1 MDRHSLHMIW
11 RSTGLTWSTWM
22 QQDMIRIC
30 SSNSVPQ
37 AIPSPLFARFPIP
50 TKFTALSHVWDYLQA
65 HFRISRMTCGLVSA
79 EFRVRALRCPCWMR
93 QCGICH
99 YFFSKSWWN
108 CWFKSICTISSQVFF
123 FFFLGGTV
131 LYDIPGGWI
140 SLAATSTGN
149 RSKVWFP
156 SRPLNWW
163 LNQLKSMARFLGSFS
178 QVVSTYLGWLSSGA
192 RDEPTKL
199 SIFSNSNR
207 Q

>member
-11 RSTGLTWSTWM
+11 RSTGLKWSTWM

-108 CWFKSICTISSQVFF
+108 CWFKSIFTISSQVFF
-123 FFFLGGTV
+123 FGGYRT
-131 LYDIPGGWI
+131 LWHSGW
-140 SLAATSTGN
+140 LDFTS
-149 RSKVWFP
+149 SYLHW
-156 SRPLNWW
+156 
-163 LNQLKSMARFLGSFS
+163 KSIKGLVSFKAPELVVEPTQKHGSFFGIILTGS
-178 QVVSTYLGWLSSGA
+178 INILGMTLVRGSRWTDQTFYFL
-192 RDEPTKL
+192 
-199 SIFSNSNR
+199 
-207 Q
+207 